1 MYTSRATIPFI
12 PNASSLHHWPFIQA
26 FIDSTVTHQITN
38 PYTLHPFSRL
48 QSFARV
54 IMTSIGMAL
63 DGALEAVPAGVEAV
77 VAAAAAAGAEAGVAA
92 GMAATAGTVAETAA
106 GLAAGMT
113 PVGWIFTVSTVVGGL
128 LLGGFIS
135 DFFDWS
141 RKRGFDVANAGGRR
155 SLFSGTSKI
164 YMVSSPSCNLYLKHA
179 PAGARFAR

>member
-1 MYTSRATIPFI
+1 
-12 PNASSLHHWPFIQA
+12 
-26 FIDSTVTHQITN
+26 
-38 PYTLHPFSRL
+38 
-48 QSFARV
+48 
-54 IMTSIGMAL
+54 MAL

-141 RKRGFDVANAGGRR
+141 RKRGVDVANAGG
-155 SLFSGTSKI
+155 SQVLVQWDVK
-164 YMVSSPSCNLYLKHA
+164 NLHGK
-179 PAGARFAR
+179 